1 VEFATEMQNLTG
13 RNLVFQTLP
22 IQTTEN
28 NVMLNGRLQ
37 DINIVDPAY
46 LKQYTHNLFYPAPA
60 PKKTAAPAKA
70 TAPILPAS
78 TVTVDVYNGGSAPGL
93 AGGVSQ
99 ALVSAGYK
107 AGAVENSSAQPE
119 PVKSAAQV
127 FYGTGTSA
135 NAAKIARYFGATAT
149 AATSV
154 PAGHVEILLGTAS
167 TVVPSGIVSSSA
179 SPNATSAAAASPSAA
194 SSASAANDGQAGGTI
209 TVKSNAPY
217 GIPCVD

>member
-1 VEFATEMQNLTG
+1 
-13 RNLVFQTLP
+13 
-22 IQTTEN
+22 
-28 NVMLNGRLQ
+28 MLNGRLQ

-70 TAPILPAS
+70 TAPIPPAS

-107 AGAVENSSAQPE
+107 PGAVGNASGQPE
-119 PVKSAAQV
+119 PVKPGTQV
-127 FYGTGTSA
+127 FYGTGTAA

-154 PAGHVEILLGTAS
+154 PAGHVEILLGAYGDRLVQPGLWRYLGRCPFALGD
-167 TVVPSGIVSSSA
+167 VVRPGGERRAVGRLGH
-179 SPNATSAAAASPSAA
+179 
-194 SSASAANDGQAGGTI
+194 GQA
-209 TVKSNAPY
+209 
-217 GIPCVD
+217 

>member
-1 VEFATEMQNLTG
+1 
-13 RNLVFQTLP
+13 
-22 IQTTEN
+22 
-28 NVMLNGRLQ
+28 
-37 DINIVDPAY
+37 
-46 LKQYTHNLFYPAPA
+46 LFYPAPA

-70 TAPILPAS
+70 TAPIPPAS

-107 AGAVENSSAQPE
+107 PGAVGNASAQPE
-119 PVKSAAQV
+119 PVKPATQV
-127 FYGTGTSA
+127 FYGTGTAA

-149 AATSV
+149 AAASV

-167 TVVPSGIVSSSA
+167 ATVPTGIVSSSPG
-179 SPNATSAAAASPSAA
+179 SGATSAAAPSPSAT
-194 SSASAANDGQAGGTI
+194 SSAPAANDGQSGGSV
-209 TVKSNAPY
+209 TVRPNAPY

>member
-1 VEFATEMQNLTG
+1 
-13 RNLVFQTLP
+13 
-22 IQTTEN
+22 
-28 NVMLNGRLQ
+28 
-37 DINIVDPAY
+37 
-46 LKQYTHNLFYPAPA
+46 LFYPAPA

-70 TAPILPAS
+70 TAPIPPAS

-107 AGAVENSSAQPE
+107 PGAVSNASGQPE
-119 PVKSAAQV
+119 PVKPGTQV
-127 FYGTGTSA
+127 FYGTGTAA

-167 TVVPSGIVSSSA
+167 ATVPTGIVSSSPG
-179 SPNATSAAAASPSAA
+179 SGATSAAAPSPSAR
-194 SSASAANDGQAGGTI
+194 SSAPAANDGQSGGSV
-209 TVKSNAPY
+209 TVGSNAPY